1 MLKNNINVLY
11 INNLKILRCINV
23 VIIAMDF
30 I

>member
-11 INNLKILRCINV
+11 INNLKILRCIKV